1 VSFVEEHTGK
11 FVAAALG
18 LISMAVT
25 WVIRTVFTN
34 EKKVA
39 LLQQA
44 LENHLAESE
53 KRHIDLKESIVKIET
68 QNGIAI
74 QNQSQLVKALIETLE
89 RTSETPRSK

>member
-1 VSFVEEHTGK
+1 MSFVEEHTGK

-44 LENHLAESE
+44 LENHLTESE